1 LVGIIPYGGFDG
13 TMLYGNGFDGAIHS
27 IWIWGI
33 WIRGIWLRW
42 IWEASDGIILTTA
55 TITFMVGKDITET
68 NSTGRRGSINT
79 NDNTNRNFSSR
90 NNIITKLIEAITVEI
105 LIITLLE
112 TTTITT
118 K

>member
-1 LVGIIPYGGFDG
+1 MEQCF
-13 TMLYGNGFDGAIHS
+13 YGNGFDGAIHS
-27 IWIWGI
+27 DLDMGDLDT
-33 WIRGIWLRW
+33 GDLASVDM
-42 IWEASDGIILTTA
+42 EASDGIILTTA

-90 NNIITKLIEAITVEI
+90 NNIITTKLIEAITVEI

>member
-1 LVGIIPYGGFDG
+1 MGL
-13 TMLYGNGFDGAIHS
+13 S
-27 IWIWGI
+27 IRIGYDLDT
-33 WIRGIWLRW
+33 GDLASVDLAM
-42 IWEASDGIILTTA
+42 EASDGIILTTA

-68 NSTGRRGSINT
+68 TTMQVEEVQLTPMITRIGILVLET
-79 NDNTNRNFSSR
+79 TT
-90 NNIITKLIEAITVEI
+90 ITTKLIEAITVEI